1 MKMKVGR
8 LNITLSVEDTILTER
23 TREESTCY
31 LLNYLSMIF
40 TEAAKLEKYNPDR
53 TPENAA
59 ALSVIYDRYA
69 NEIYQHLKKSG
80 FYDDLYEEK
89 KDEVD

>member
-8 LNITLSVEDTILTER
+8 LNISLSVEDTILTER

-40 TEAAKLEKYNPDR
+40 SEAAKLEKYNPDR
-53 TPENAA
+53 TPEKRC
-59 ALSVIYDRYA
+59 SPV
-69 NEIYQHLKKSG
+69 G
-80 FYDDLYEEK
+80 DLRAVRERDLPAPEE
-89 KDEVD
+89 ERLLR